1 VTSSR
6 CQPCLVIELHGFE
19 EGLVPT
25 TATLSAWDADRS
37 GAVAPV
43 GDLVDDGRAVTPS
56 TAVTSVVPKRRLH
69 HLLRGLRPRQWSK
82 NVLVF
87 VAPAAAGVLDRRVD
101 VLHALGAFALFCV
114 VASGTYLVNDA
125 LDAQS
130 DRQHPD
136 KRHRPVAAGVL
147 SELVAVAVGSG
158 LMAVAVVGA
167 VVLAGWVL
175 GIVIGTYAVV
185 SVAYSIGLKR
195 VPVIELAVVAA
206 GFALRAIAGGAA
218 THVPL
223 SSWFLA
229 VTSFGAL
236 FVVTGKRAA
245 EYATLGEHGHSHRA
259 VLAQYTSS
267 FLQSTLTLTSSVT
280 VTTYCLWAF
289 DKAGPATRAGHRFV
303 WIQLTVVPMILGVL
317 WVLRLLDS
325 GQGGAP
331 EDLALY
337 DHVLQA
343 FGVVWLVLFSIGL
356 YG

>member
-1 VTSSR
+1 
-6 CQPCLVIELHGFE
+6 
-19 EGLVPT
+19 
-25 TATLSAWDADRS
+25 
-37 GAVAPV
+37 
-43 GDLVDDGRAVTPS
+43 
-56 TAVTSVVPKRRLH
+56 
-69 HLLRGLRPRQWSK
+69 
-82 NVLVF
+82 
-87 VAPAAAGVLDRRVD
+87 
-101 VLHALGAFALFCV
+101 
-114 VASGTYLVNDA
+114 
-125 LDAQS
+125 
-130 DRQHPD
+130 
-136 KRHRPVAAGVL
+136 
-147 SELVAVAVGSG
+147 
-158 LMAVAVVGA
+158 
-167 VVLAGWVL
+167 
-175 GIVIGTYAVV
+175 
-185 SVAYSIGLKR
+185 
-195 VPVIELAVVAA
+195 VIELAVVAA

-325 GQGGAP
+325 GQGAGGFSALRPRPAGFRSGVARAVFDRTLRVNGGAGITTFPAGESARFHRDSSVWEHPRPRSNEP
-331 EDLALY
+331 ER
-337 DHVLQA
+337 
-343 FGVVWLVLFSIGL
+343 GL
-356 YG
+356 MPATTTAVTTTQSNWR